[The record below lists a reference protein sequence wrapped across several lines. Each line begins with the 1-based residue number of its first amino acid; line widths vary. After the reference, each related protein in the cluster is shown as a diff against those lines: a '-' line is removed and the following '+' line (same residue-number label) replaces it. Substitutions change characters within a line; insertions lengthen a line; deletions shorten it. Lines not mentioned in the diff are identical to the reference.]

1 MKIISD
7 CLYIFRQN
15 STINY
20 INKSI
25 KRCSPHVSYE
35 GQKLS
40 RYQLHCVSPA
50 INHCYWRYGVF
61 VLQHAKKAYYDEI
74 ERIGQT
80 LSYQIEADRE
90 MLALGYSEIAAG
102 NYDDNDNSKQLQK
115 YLDAMVENDIVA
127 NAYIYMPEIV
137 EQEGTNALTMLQSS
151 AQLKADGLGP
161 GAVYQMTFTLEESV
175 NKAFKDGTAITD
187 LVIDKYGQW
196 LTFFS
201 TLTDSSGKT
210 IGLFGIDVEY
220 QKIDTALSTL
230 LWKSIGIA
238 VLLSAIAIGIII
250 VLIRIVLKPLK
261 RLAVVASLAAQGDLT
276 LSVPVSGS
284 NEIAQVAIAFNQMIA
299 SLRQLTSSIRTTS
312 DEVAGSAFNMQQ
324 SAEQTSRATEEVTE
338 AIQEVASGSET
349 QLQSFQECQRA
360 MTEMTIGIQRIA
372 ESTSSVSDLAAETS
386 TLAVAGEA
394 VIEQTLDQMQTIETN
409 VVATVATLRELE
421 EQSNQIGHILA
432 MIGDVATQTNLL
444 ALNASIEA
452 ARAGEHG
459 KGFAVVA
466 HEIRKLAER
475 SKESS
480 EQIGTILHSIGN
492 YTSTALS
499 SMEQSADAARTGS
512 SVSGQAGESFRTIV
526 ASIRDVSSQVQE
538 VSAAS
543 EQMSAGSE
551 QIAASLDEL
560 ETITASAAGNSQR
573 VAAASEEQLASM
585 QEVASSS
592 EQLRNLASSLQ
603 EAIGRFKT

>member
-1 MKIISD
+1 MKDKSLVVTSSIVLALLLIIVIGVTEY
-7 CLYIFRQN
+7 L
-15 STINY
+15 
-20 INKSI
+20 
-25 KRCSPHVSYE
+25 SYNT
-35 GQKLS
+35 Q
-40 RYQLHCVSPA
+40 
-50 INHCYWRYGVF
+50 
-61 VLQHAKKAYYDEI
+61 KKAYYDEI